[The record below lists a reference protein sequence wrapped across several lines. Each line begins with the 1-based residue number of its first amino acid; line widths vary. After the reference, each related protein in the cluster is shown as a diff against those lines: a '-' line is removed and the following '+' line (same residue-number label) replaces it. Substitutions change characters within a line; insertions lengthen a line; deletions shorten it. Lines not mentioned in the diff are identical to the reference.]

1 LAWNDIFAVPA
12 GHPSL
17 ETTLP
22 LMLTAVNE
30 KRLALQD
37 VTRYCSENVAPLY
50 GHYPRKGVLQIGS
63 GADIV
68 LVDMLKRG
76 RFHGETM

>member
-12 GHPSL
+12 GHPGL

-37 VTRYCSENVAPLY
+37 VTRYCSENVARLY
-50 GHYPRKGVLQIGS
+50 GPYQRKGVL
-63 GADIV
+63 
-68 LVDMLKRG
+68 
-76 RFHGETM
+76 